1 MYTPHPPR
9 PSYPPSAGAAPL
21 ESDESL
27 TAQLAG
33 RAQGEAA
40 RPLALLLARHWQPT
54 YDYAV
59 ICLGSPGKAAS
70 MAATATF
77 RQVLEDLRRRESGDA
92 LRPRLLV
99 AVRETVTAWSGDNC
113 VSAVLPELGKSSGA
127 RGMRIAQ
134 SNPPGNRVLAER
146 SFRALPGAAQC
157 LLWHTEVEAEPI
169 SVPAG
174 LLGMDAGTA
183 TAVLEQARE
192 QFRAGC
198 VRAHRDLAPAAECRF
213 YNRLLD
219 IPIRRGGALLPDVRK
234 HVLECRYCRHAAEQ
248 LGLCRS
254 GPGVLLSEAVLGW
267 GARRY
272 LDSRPGRGAQRTRAG
287 DPGGRRPEGGRH
299 RLLSRTNA
307 TGGRLTPSRLPSKS
321 VGAGAGLVAAAV
333 LATLLVVGLSSGDGR
348 GAGGAAST
356 GPTGGQVEP
365 SGPGSL
371 VPSAVPPAASAG
383 FPGVFGHAR
392 LRNAGSDLCLDIRG
406 GDARPGAGTA
416 MSDCSAGK
424 NQQWSYGTDGLLRSF
439 ADPELC
445 LDSRAGDGMVTLAG
459 CAGTKERD
467 VDGLR
472 YDLTVQGQ
480 LLPRRRDG
488 LAVVP
493 ASPEKGADV
502 VVKVRNGSVGQ
513 KWVLDSS
520 TAAPRAGAGTGDP
533 SAKSA
538 SDVPPERGPGRAL
551 PPERKAG

>member
-9 PSYPPSAGAAPL
+9 PSYPPRAGAAPL

-27 TAQLAG
+27 AAQLAG
-33 RAQGEAA
+33 RSQGEAA
-40 RPLALLLARHWQPT
+40 RPLALLLARHWQPA

-59 ICLGSPGKAAS
+59 ICLGSPGKTAS
-70 MAATATF
+70 MAAAATF
-77 RQVLEDLRRRESGDA
+77 RQVLEGPRRREPGDA

-99 AVRETVTAWSGDNC
+99 AVRETVTAWSGDDC
-113 VSAVLPELGKSSGA
+113 VSALLPELGKSSGA
-127 RGMRIAQ
+127 RGMRAAQ
-134 SNPPGNRVLAER
+134 SNSPGNRVLAER

-174 LLGMDAGTA
+174 LLAMDTGTA
-183 TAVLEQARE
+183 NAVLEQARE
-192 QFRAGC
+192 QFRTGC

-272 LDSRPGRGAQRTRAG
+272 LESRPGRGAHSTRAG
-287 DPGGRRPEGGRH
+287 ESADRGGRRPEGGRH

-307 TGGRLTPSRLPSKS
+307 AGARLTPSRMPVKS

-333 LATLLVVGLSSGDGR
+333 LATLLVGGLSSDDGG

-356 GPTGGQVEP
+356 GPTGSQLQP
-365 SGPGSL
+365 SGPGPV

-383 FPGVFGHAR
+383 YPGVFGHAR

-445 LDSRAGDGMVTLAG
+445 LDPRADDGAVTLAG
-459 CAGTKERD
+459 CAGTKARD

-480 LLPRRRDG
+480 LLPRWRDG

-493 ASPEKGADV
+493 ASPEQGADV
-502 VVKVRNGSVGQ
+502 VVKVRDGSAGQ

-520 TAAPRAGAGTGDP
+520 PAGT
-533 SAKSA
+533 
-538 SDVPPERGPGRAL
+538 AL
-551 PPERKAG
+551 PPEPKAG